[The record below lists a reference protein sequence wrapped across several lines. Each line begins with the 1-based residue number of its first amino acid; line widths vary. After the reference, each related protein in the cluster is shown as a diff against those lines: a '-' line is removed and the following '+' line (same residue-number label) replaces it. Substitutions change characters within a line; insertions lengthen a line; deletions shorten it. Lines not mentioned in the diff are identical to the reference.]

1 MVRAGVVLPGDE
13 SLVVSDTELCGTIRI
28 RQLMQNFFEKLR
40 FLHDCIVKSVH
51 VVCFRVYGSR
61 MYRAGQKR

>member
-51 VVCFRVYGSR
+51 VVSHCSLI
-61 MYRAGQKR
+61 RAPWASSCG